1 MRLVPA
7 LFAIAAAA
15 TAASV
20 DTVPPELAA
29 IGESS
34 TVLNVTYSV
43 HHQNLASSLAI
54 SSTQLST
61 YSKLTRSF
69 QILVSKDAPQPHLH
83 DLGLSRTNR
92 HLLLMVN
99 ADWKKTSTPVMTHSH
114 SKGHSTRSGSM
125 ETYIDGSHVTS
136 LSLYYTVLY

>member
-1 MRLVPA
+1 MRVVPA

-15 TAASV
+15 TAASA

-34 TVLNVTYSV
+34 TVLNVTYS
-43 HHQNLASSLAI
+43 NLASSLAI
-54 SSTQLST
+54 SSTQLCP
-61 YSKLTRSF
+61 RM
-69 QILVSKDAPQPHLH
+69 APQPRLH

-99 ADWKKTSTPVMTHSH
+99 ADWKKTSTPSVIVHTVVANLTTTVNST
-114 SKGHSTRSGSM
+114 SKANIIA
-125 ETYIDGSHVTS
+125 TYIDPKPKS
-136 LSLYYTVLY
+136 

>member
-15 TAASV
+15 TAASA

-54 SSTQLST
+54 SSTQL
-61 YSKLTRSF
+61 
-69 QILVSKDAPQPHLH
+69 DAPQPHLH

-99 ADWKKTSTPVMTHSH
+99 ADWKKNSTPSVIVHTVVANLTTTVNST
-114 SKGHSTRSGSM
+114 SKANIIA
-125 ETYIDGSHVTS
+125 TYIDPQPKS
-136 LSLYYTVLY
+136 